1 MTLSK
6 METVANYFINNN
18 HRNKLSLSIN
28 LSINPSKN
36 TAYFRGHYLLEEQIY
51 ALKNAILDVFSFY
64 MHSIL
69 HFWIHI
75 KKKEYQINDTP

>member
-6 METVANYFINNN
+6 METVANYFINNK

-36 TAYFRGHYLLEEQIY
+36 TALFIRGANICSQKCNTRCIFLLY
-51 ALKNAILDVFSFY
+51 ALDFVFLGAY
-64 MHSIL
+64 Q
-69 HFWIHI
+69 
-75 KKKEYQINDTP
+75 KKEYQINDTP